1 MNPFFQKVLLLLT
14 ALLLA
19 ATQNYSASF
28 CSCAGEIFESV
39 CPCVEAMAEADD
51 CCPTSVDCTETIE
64 FDWGDYLPTQNE
76 SRLSLEGANLDNPIP
91 SVVDQL
97 VIAPSAIALGTAD
110 LAPPRELLFRESNV
124 FAKFVSLRV

>member
-1 MNPFFQKVLLLLT
+1 
-14 ALLLA
+14 
-19 ATQNYSASF
+19 
-28 CSCAGEIFESV
+28 
-39 CPCVEAMAEADD
+39 MAETDD

-76 SRLSLEGANLDNPIP
+76 SRLSLEGTDLDNPIP

-97 VIAPSAIALGTAD
+97 VIAPSAIALGAAD
-110 LAPPRELLFRESNV
+110 LAPPPELLFRESNV